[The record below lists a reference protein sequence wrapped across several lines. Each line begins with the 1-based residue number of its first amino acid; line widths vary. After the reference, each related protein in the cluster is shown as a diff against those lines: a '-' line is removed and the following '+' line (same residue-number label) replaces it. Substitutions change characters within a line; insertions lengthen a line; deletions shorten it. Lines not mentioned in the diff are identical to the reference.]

1 MADISLSK
9 AVRSNLLSLKSTADM
24 MSTTQNRLATGNKVN
39 SALDN
44 PSSWFTAQGLNN
56 RASDL
61 NSLIDSMANGIQTL
75 EAADNGLSAM
85 TKTLESMQSTLR
97 QARQDKSFQTAS
109 YAIGE
114 NATGNLTFSGG
125 ALDAASSISLTK
137 AQPATV
143 TAGSDFAL
151 QQTIG
156 AADFT
161 FGAGLNFDE
170 ASDKMTIAMTIDGE
184 AKSVELTT
192 AMAEAASEG
201 GDGNIDSPEEMI
213 DLLSAGMVAAG
224 FDASSFEITNPT
236 GREIKITS
244 TTPGADSQVL
254 LGTATYDITG
264 TTNDFTDTLSGWG
277 SVDNAG
283 QITDNATAIITI
295 GDGTNTT
302 GNITLDGDIH
312 DTPEKA
318 AKAINDAI
326 KTLNDSLDGT
336 EDDLPFTASVKDGR
350 LVVTGAADGTGANPV
365 ISGAGADEVFGTAA
379 QRDVKEASTTGGAT
393 KTVDELVTEI
403 NSATIAN
410 GDENPLKGAIRASN
424 DNGKLRIENQSTQEL
439 SVNGVNSL
447 GVADGVSVADAT
459 MRKSI
464 AGNSVRAGLADQF
477 NELRDQLDKLADD
490 ASFNGI
496 NLLRGDKLTITFNE
510 TGTSALDIQTK
521 SGETVNALNLGVPT
535 QLEEEQLDSDGTVDG
550 LLTNLKAALD
560 EVRSQASTF
569 GSNLSIVENRKSFT
583 TAMID
588 TLESGAGNLTLADM
602 NTEAANLLALQTRQ
616 QLSQNSLSLA
626 SQADQSILQLLQ

>member
-44 PSSWFTAQGLNN
+44 PSSWFTAKGLTN

-109 YAIGE
+109 YTIGE
-114 NATGNLTFSGG
+114 NATGNVSFSGG
-125 ALDAASSISLTK
+125 ALTGTSDVSLTK
-137 AQPATV
+137 AVPASITSGADYALVKAQGAVSATFAAANFDHADDKIDFAVTVDGGSPATV
-143 TAGSDFAL
+143 TVTKAIADQVATDGEITTAEQMRSALRLAVEAADLSDSV
-151 QQTIG
+151 TIG
-156 AADFT
+156 GTANAIEFRSTSEGATSTMAVTATPDDGGGTDTMASTAGVGTFSSSSTLVQNANFT
-161 FGAGLNFDE
+161 IGYEGE
-170 ASDKMTIAMTIDGE
+170 TIDV
-184 AKSVELTT
+184 ALN
-192 AMAEAASEG
+192 
-201 GDGNIDSPEEMI
+201 GN
-213 DLLSAGMVAAG
+213 V
-224 FDASSFEITNPT
+224 
-236 GREIKITS
+236 
-244 TTPGADSQVL
+244 
-254 LGTATYDITG
+254 
-264 TTNDFTDTLSGWG
+264 
-277 SVDNAG
+277 
-283 QITDNATAIITI
+283 
-295 GDGTNTT
+295 
-302 GNITLDGDIH
+302 H
-312 DTPEKA
+312 DTADKA

-326 KTLNDSLDGT
+326 TAKNAGLAEADRFTL
-336 EDDLPFTASVKDGR
+336 TASAKDGR
-350 LVVTGAADGTGANPV
+350 LVLTGPADGTGTAITVTDTVASSGHAN
-365 ISGAGADEVFGTAA
+365 SVFGAPA
-379 QRDVKEASTTGGAT
+379 QRQTLAPAENGGAT

-403 NSATIAN
+403 NSKTKTDGTAN
-410 GDENPLKGAIRASN
+410 ELYGKLRASN

-464 AGNSVRAGLADQF
+464 EGNSVRAGLADQF

-510 TGTSALDIQTK
+510 TGTSALDIQTT

-535 QLEEEQLDSDGTVDG
+535 QLEEEQLDSDGTIDG